1 MIKEDRDEELETPRK
16 KLKKQEEGREDRK
29 AEEGTLEQE
38 IPGKVGALMVDKEAI
53 ADAENDG

>member
-29 AEEGTLEQE
+29 VEEGTLEQE
-38 IPGKVGALMVDKEAI
+38 IPGKVGALMVDKETI